1 MSRSYERSRHFQSA
15 GYLRLLDVF
24 SQEQTAGL
32 RRFVFEEKQIG
43 DAARR
48 ERGEDKVGKMYGLY
62 DRSPKLIHSV
72 ITNPVLVGA
81 LCELL
86 GPNVVFVKNRH
97 NHTTVDDKEST
108 ASGETR
114 LHRDVLQPT
123 RGLLTAVVYL
133 ERATE
138 DNGCTHILPGS
149 HDLPYVGVPQPDGGG
164 TWMDEHAEYEGL
176 ADQALPVPMPGGSV
190 LLFNSLAFHGVGRN
204 LTVWTRASMTFGFR
218 AVDELSYEPDR
229 TREILVAGN
238 YIYRGNDQE

>member
-1 MSRSYERSRHFQSA
+1 MSRSHERSRHFRSA

-24 SQEQTAGL
+24 SQEQTAEL
-32 RRFVFEEKQIG
+32 RRFVLAEKAAE
-43 DAARR
+43 DAAHH
-48 ERGEDKVGKMYGLY
+48 ECGEGEVGKMYGLY
-62 DRSPKLIHSV
+62 NRNPKLIHNV
-72 ITNPVLVGA
+72 ITNPLLVHA

-97 NHTTVDDKEST
+97 NHMTVNDKQST
-108 ASGETR
+108 GSSETR

-138 DNGCTHILPGS
+138 DNGCTCILPGS

-190 LLFNSLAFHGVGRN
+190 LLFNSLAFHSVGRN
-204 LTVWTRASMTFGFR
+204 LTVWTRASMTLGFR
-218 AVDELSYEPDR
+218 AVDELDYEPDR
-229 TREILVAGN
+229 TREILVAGD
-238 YIYRGNDQE
+238 YLYRGNDQK